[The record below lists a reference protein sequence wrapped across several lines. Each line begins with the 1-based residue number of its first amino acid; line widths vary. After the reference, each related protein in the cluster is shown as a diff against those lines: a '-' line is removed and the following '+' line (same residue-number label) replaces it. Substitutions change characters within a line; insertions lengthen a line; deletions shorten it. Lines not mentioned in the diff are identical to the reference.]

1 MTNHPEVTLEG
12 QIGRRGRCEYTY
24 IFFHMSML
32 LLIELKFDIGSMSDD
47 KRSDIIGQI
56 CAEADRMSSSFQLS
70 PI

>member
-1 MTNHPEVTLEG
+1 
-12 QIGRRGRCEYTY
+12 
-24 IFFHMSML
+24 
-32 LLIELKFDIGSMSDD
+32 MSDD